1 MNVSAWCIRNPIPSV
16 LLFVMLTLAGLLG
29 FQQMKIQQFPDI
41 DLPTI
46 NVTASLPG
54 TAPAQMETEV
64 ARKIENAVAS
74 LTGVKNIYTK
84 VQDGTAVVTVEF
96 RLEKPTQE
104 ALDDVRSSVSR
115 VRADLPAEL
124 RDPVV
129 TKLDLA
135 GAPILTYTVASSRM
149 DDEALSWFV
158 DNEVTKALLAVR
170 GVGAVNR
177 VGGVSREVR
186 VELDPAKLLAL
197 GISAA
202 DLSRQLRA
210 VQTDAPGG
218 RADVGGIEH
227 SVRTIATVQ
236 SAEELARLQLAMPD
250 GRSVR
255 LAQVASVTD
264 TVAEVRSGA
273 LIDGRPAVAFE
284 ILRSRG
290 AGETEVAEGV
300 RAALQKLRAGH
311 ADIVITEAFNFV
323 EPTVENFH
331 GSMVLL
337 LEGAVLAVVVVWFF
351 LRDWRATLV
360 AATALPLSIIPAFAV
375 MHYVFGF
382 TLNVVTLL
390 SMSLV
395 VGILVDDAIVEIE
408 NIMRHLRMPAAGP
421 PQDGQS
427 PSGGMGARVLKTP
440 YQAAMEAADEIGL
453 AVIATTFTLI
463 AVFLP
468 TAFMAGVPG
477 KFFVQFGWTA
487 AIAVFFS
494 LVVARMLTPMMAAYI
509 LKPPKGEHAEP
520 AWLKRTMNWTAWC
533 LRHRVVTSLAAL
545 AFFAGSFALVPLLP
559 TGFIPPDDINQTQV
573 TVTLP
578 PGSTYAQTFAAAEQ
592 ARELVQKSPHVKLVY
607 TAIGGGST
615 GADTF
620 TPGAGLPE
628 VTRATLTLNL
638 THRSER
644 SPFLGAK
651 TSKQDIEAE
660 LRTLLAELPG
670 ARVKVGFGASA
681 EKYVLVLAG
690 ADGQTLQ
697 QHAAV
702 VERELRT
709 LPGIGAVTSSSSL
722 VRPELIVR
730 PDSARAADLGV
741 TSQAIAE
748 TLRIATAGDY
758 DQSLPKLNLSQRQVP
773 IVVRLPAAARTDLA
787 LLERLPV
794 PGTHGPVMLGNVA
807 TLELGSGPAGI
818 DRYNRQRN
826 VNFEIELNQQ
836 PLGAVKAAA
845 LALPSLQSLPAGV
858 TQTEIGDAE
867 AMAELFASF
876 GLAMLTGVLC
886 IYVVLVLLFKDFVQP
901 ATILGALV
909 LSIPGAFLA
918 LFITHTAISM
928 PSMIGLIMLMGIATK
943 NSILLVDYVII
954 ARRDH
959 GLARFEAVLD
969 ACHKRARPIVM
980 TTIAM
985 GAGMLPIAL
994 GLGTDP
1000 SFRSPMAI
1008 VVIGGLITSTFLSLL
1023 VIPVLFT
1030 YVDDAI
1036 LRLQRLLRRG
1046 RPAPAARQEGA
1057 A

>member
-1 MNVSAWCIRNPIPSV
+1 MINVSSWSIRNPIPAV
-16 LLFVMLTLAGLLG
+16 MLFVLLTLAGVLG
-29 FQQMKIQQFPDI
+29 FSAMKVQQFPDI

-64 ARKIENAVAS
+64 ARKIENAVAA
-74 LTGVKNIYTK
+74 LQGVKNIYTK
-84 VQDGTAVVTVEF
+84 VQDGVAIVTVEF

-104 ALDDVRSSVSR
+104 ALDDVRSAVAR

-124 RDPVV
+124 RDPVIA
-129 TKLDLA
+129 KLDLA

-158 DNEVTKALLAVR
+158 DNQVPKVMLAVR
-170 GVGAVNR
+170 GVGSVAR
-177 VGGVSREVR
+177 VGGVTREVH
-186 VELDPAKLLAL
+186 VELDPARLLAL
-197 GISAA
+197 NATAA
-202 DLSRQLRA
+202 DISRQLRA
-210 VQTDAPGG
+210 VQQDAAGG
-218 RADVGGIEH
+218 RADVGGIEQ
-227 SVRTIATVQ
+227 SVRTIATVG
-236 SAEELARLQLAMPD
+236 SAVELGRLEIALAD
-250 GRSVR
+250 GRRIR
-255 LAQVASVTD
+255 LDQVATVSD
-264 TVAEVRSGA
+264 TVAERRSGA
-273 LIDGRPAVAFE
+273 LLNGLPVVGFE
-284 ILRSRG
+284 VVRSRG
-290 AGETEVAEGV
+290 AGETDVADGV
-300 RAALQKLRAGH
+300 RAALDKLRAEH
-311 ADIVITEAFNFV
+311 PDVTVTEAFNFV
-323 EPTVENFH
+323 DPVIENFD
-331 GSMVLL
+331 GSMILL
-337 LEGAVLAVVVVWFF
+337 LEGAVLAVLVVWLF

-382 TLNVVTLL
+382 TLNVITLL
-390 SMSLV
+390 SLSLV

-408 NIMRHLRMPAAGP
+408 NIMRHLRMPAAEP
-421 PQDGQS
+421 PQGGHS
-427 PSGGMGARVLKTP
+427 PSGGMGAPVLKTP

-494 LVVARMLTPMMAAYI
+494 LVVARVLTPMMAAYI
-509 LKPPKGEHAEP
+509 LKPPKGEHKEP
-520 AWLKRTMNWTAWC
+520 GWMKRYLGWAAWC
-533 LRHRVVTSLAAL
+533 LKHRVLTMAAT
-545 AFFAGSFALVPLLP
+545 AVFFVGSFLLVPYLP
-559 TGFIPPDDINQTQV
+559 TGFLPPDDLSQTQV

-578 PGSTYAQTFAAAEQ
+578 PGSSYEQSLAAAEQ
-592 ARELVQKSPHVKLVY
+592 ARVLVQQNPHVKLVY
-607 TAIGGGST
+607 TAVGAGST

-620 TPGAGLPE
+620 TPGGGVPD
-628 VTRATLTLNL
+628 VTKATLTINM
-638 THRSER
+638 THRSDR
-644 SPFLGAK
+644 PGL
-651 TSKQDIEAE
+651 TKQAIESQ
-660 LRTLLAELPG
+660 LREALAVLPG
-670 ARVKVGFGASA
+670 VRVKVGFGQSA

-690 ADGQTLQ
+690 EDGAALAA
-697 QHAAV
+697 HAAV

-709 LPGIGAVTSSSSL
+709 IPGIGAVTSSSSL

-730 PDSARAADLGV
+730 PDPAKAADLGV
-741 TSQAIAE
+741 TSAAIAD

-758 DQSLPKLNLSQRQVP
+758 DQNLPKLNLSQRQVP
-773 IVVRLPAAARTDLA
+773 IVVRLPAEARSDLS
-787 LLERLPV
+787 LLARLPV
-794 PGTHGPVMLGNVA
+794 PGKHGPVMLGNVA
-807 TLELGSGPAGI
+807 TLSIASGPAAI

-836 PLGAVKAAA
+836 PLGEVKDAV
-845 LALPSLQSLPAGV
+845 LALPSLRSLPPGV
-858 TQTEIGDAE
+858 IQTEIGDAE
-867 AMAELFASF
+867 AMGELFASF

-886 IYVVLVLLFKDFVQP
+886 IYIVLVLLFKDFVQP

-918 LFITHTAISM
+918 LFITHTALNM

-943 NSILLVDYVII
+943 NSILLVDYVIL

-959 GLARFEAVLD
+959 GLARLEAVLD
-969 ACHKRARPIVM
+969 ACHKRARPIIM

-985 GAGMLPIAL
+985 AAGMLPIAL

-1000 SFRSPMAI
+1000 SFRAPMAI

-1036 LRLQRLLRRG
+1036 RGLKRLLHRR
-1046 RPAPAARQEGA
+1046 RPPAASKQGTA

>member
-1 MNVSAWCIRNPIPSV
+1 MNVSAWCIKNPIPSV

-29 FQQMKIQQFPDI
+29 FQQMKVQQFPDI

-84 VQDGTAVVTVEF
+84 VQDGTAIVTVEF
-96 RLEKPTQE
+96 RLEKNTQE
-104 ALDDVRSSVSR
+104 ALDDVRSAVSR

-124 RDPVV
+124 RDPVI

-158 DNEVTKALLAVR
+158 DNDVTKAMLAVR
-170 GVGAVNR
+170 GVGAVAR
-177 VGGVSREVR
+177 VGGVTREVR

-202 DLSRQLRA
+202 DVSRQLRA

-218 RADVGGIEH
+218 RADVGGIEQ

-236 SAEELARLQLAMPD
+236 SAEELSRLQLAMPD
-250 GRSVR
+250 GRRVR
-255 LAQVASVTD
+255 LDQVATVTD

-273 LIDGRPAVAFE
+273 LINGKPAVAFE
-284 ILRSRG
+284 IQRSRG
-290 AGETEVAEGV
+290 AGETDVADGV
-300 RAALQKLRAGH
+300 RAKLETLRAEH
-311 ADIVITEAFNFV
+311 PDIVITEAFNFV

-331 GSMVLL
+331 GSMYLL
-337 LEGAVLAVVVVWFF
+337 LEGAILAVVVVWFF

-375 MHYVFGF
+375 MHYMFGF
-382 TLNVVTLL
+382 TLNLVTLL

-408 NIMRHLRMPAAGP
+408 NIMRHLRMG
-421 PQDGQS
+421 
-427 PSGGMGARVLKTP
+427 KTP

-468 TAFMAGVPG
+468 TAFMSGVAG

-494 LVVARMLTPMMAAYI
+494 LVVARMLTPMMAAY
-509 LKPPKGEHAEP
+509 LLRRPDNDHAEP
-520 AWLKRTMNWTAWC
+520 RWLTLYLRWAGWC
-533 LRHRVVTSLAAL
+533 LKHRLATL
-545 AFFAGSFALVPLLP
+545 AGAAVFFFGSFALVPLLP
-559 TGFIPPDDINQTQV
+559 TGFLPPDDLSQTQV
-573 TVTLP
+573 YLTLP
-578 PGSTYAQTFAAAEQ
+578 PGSTFKQTYATAEQ
-592 ARELVQKSPHVKLVY
+592 ARELVQRNKHVKLVY
-607 TAIGGGST
+607 TAIGGGAAGSDPFAPQ
-615 GADTF
+615 GA
-620 TPGAGLPE
+620 AE
-628 VTRATLTLNL
+628 VRNKATLTLNL

-644 SPFLGAK
+644 SPFFGAK
-651 TSKQDIEAE
+651 TSKQDIEAQ
-660 LRTLLAELPG
+660 LRTALAELPG
-670 ARVKVGFGASA
+670 ARVKVGFGASS

-690 ADGQTLQ
+690 ADGAVLQ
-697 QHAAV
+697 QHAAR
-702 VERELRT
+702 VEKDLRSI
-709 LPGIGAVTSSSSL
+709 PGIGAVTSSSSL

-730 PDSARAADLGV
+730 PDSAKAADLGV
-741 TSQAIAE
+741 TSAAIAE

-773 IVVRLPAAARTDLA
+773 IVVKLPASARTDLA

-807 TLELGSGPAGI
+807 TLELGSGPATI

-826 VNFEIELNQQ
+826 INFEIELNQQ
-836 PLGAVKAAA
+836 PLGEVKAAA
-845 LALPSLQSLPAGV
+845 LALPSLQNLPAGV

-867 AMAELFASF
+867 AMGELFASF

-886 IYVVLVLLFKDFVQP
+886 IYIVLVLLFKDFVQP
-901 ATILGALV
+901 VTILAALV

-918 LFITHTAISM
+918 LFVTQSALSM

-943 NSILLVDYVII
+943 NSILLVEYAIL
-954 ARRDH
+954 ARREH
-959 GLARFEAVLD
+959 GMTRFDALID

-985 GAGMLPIAL
+985 AAGMLPIAL
-994 GLGTDP
+994 GIGADP

-1023 VIPVLFT
+1023 VIPVMFT
-1030 YVDDAI
+1030 YVDDLI
-1036 LRLQRLLRRG
+1036 LKVQRLFGRG
-1046 RPAPAARQEGA
+1046 PAKPAVVAKPEGA

>member
-1 MNVSAWCIRNPIPSV
+1 MNVSAWCIKNPIPSV
-16 LLFVMLTLAGLLG
+16 MLFVMLTLAGLLG
-29 FQQMKIQQFPDI
+29 FQKMKIQQFPDI

-46 NVTASLPG
+46 NITASLPG

-84 VQDGTAVVTVEF
+84 VQDGTAIVTVEF

-104 ALDDVRSSVSR
+104 ALDDVRSAVSA

-135 GAPILTYTVASSRM
+135 GAPILTYTLASSRM

-158 DNEVTKALLAVR
+158 DNEVKKTMLAVR
-170 GVGAVNR
+170 GVGTVNR
-177 VGGVSREVR
+177 VGGVTREVR
-186 VELDPAKLLAL
+186 VELDPSRLLSL

-202 DLSRQLRA
+202 DISRQLRA
-210 VQTDAPGG
+210 VQADAPGG
-218 RADVGGIEH
+218 RTDVGGIEQ

-236 SAEELARLQLAMPD
+236 SAEQLARLELALPD
-250 GRSVR
+250 GRRVR
-255 LAQVASVTD
+255 LAQVASVSD

-273 LIDGRPAVAFE
+273 LIDGKPAVAFE

-290 AGETEVAEGV
+290 AGETDVAEGV
-300 RAALQKLRAGH
+300 RAALDKLRAAH
-311 ADIVITEAFNFV
+311 PDVQITEAFNFV
-323 EPTVENFH
+323 NPTVENFH
-331 GSMVLL
+331 GSMYLL
-337 LEGAVLAVVVVWFF
+337 LEGAVLAVLVVWFF

-408 NIMRHLRMPAAGP
+408 NIMRHLRMG
-421 PQDGQS
+421 
-427 PSGGMGARVLKTP
+427 KTP

-494 LVVARMLTPMMAAYI
+494 LVVARMLTPMMAAYL
-509 LKPPKGEHAEP
+509 LKPPKKEEVDAG
-520 AWLKRTMNWTAWC
+520 WMKRYMGWAAWC
-533 LRHRVVTSLAAL
+533 LRHRVATLFAA
-545 AFFAGSFALVPLLP
+545 AVFFAGSFALVPLLP

-578 PGSTYAQTFAAAEQ
+578 PGSTYAQTLAAAEQ
-592 ARELVQKSPHVKLVY
+592 ARMLVQRNPHVKLVY
-607 TAIGGGST
+607 TAVGGGST

-620 TPGAGLPE
+620 TPGSGLPE

-644 SPFLGAK
+644 SPLLGHK
-651 TSKQDIEAE
+651 TSKQEIEAQ
-660 LRTLLAELPG
+660 LRSTLAELPG
-670 ARVKVGFGASA
+670 ARVKVGFGASS

-690 ADGQTLQ
+690 ADGNVLQ
-697 QHAAV
+697 QHAAL
-702 VERELRT
+702 VEKELRSI
-709 LPGIGAVTSSSSL
+709 PGIGAVTSSSSL

-741 TSQAIAE
+741 TSAAIAE

-773 IVVRLPAAARTDLA
+773 IVVRLPAQARTDLA
-787 LLERLPV
+787 LLARLPV
-794 PGTHGPVMLGNVA
+794 QGMHGPVMLGNVA
-807 TLELGSGPAGI
+807 TLELGSGPAAI

-836 PLGAVKAAA
+836 PLGEVKGRA
-845 LALPSLQSLPAGV
+845 LALPSLQNLPAGV
-858 TQTEIGDAE
+858 IQTEIGDAE
-867 AMAELFASF
+867 AMAELFDSF
-876 GLAMLTGVLC
+876 GLAMLTGVVC
-886 IYVVLVLLFKDFVQP
+886 IYIVLVLLFKDFVQP

-918 LFITHTAISM
+918 LFATQTAISM

-943 NSILLVDYVII
+943 NSILLIDYVII

-959 GLARFEAVLD
+959 GMGRFEAILD

-985 GAGMLPIAL
+985 AAGMMPIAI

-1023 VIPVLFT
+1023 VIPVLYV

-1036 LRLQRLLRRG
+1036 ALLRRLLRRG
-1046 RPAPAARQEGA
+1046 PAAVSSVSPPWRRWP
-1057 A
+1057 

>member
-1 MNVSAWCIRNPIPSV
+1 MINVSSWSIRNPIPSV
-16 LLFVMLTLAGLLG
+16 MLFVMLTLAGMLA
-29 FQQMKIQQFPDI
+29 FKQMKVQQFPDI

-46 NVTASLPG
+46 VVTAALPG
-54 TAPAQMETEV
+54 AAPAQMETEV

-74 LTGVKNIYTK
+74 LQAVKNIYTK
-84 VQDGTAVVTVEF
+84 VQDGVATVSVEF

-104 ALDDVRSSVSR
+104 ALDDVRAAVSR
-115 VRADLPAEL
+115 VRSDLPGDL
-124 RDPVV
+124 REPVIN
-129 TKLDLA
+129 KLELA
-135 GAPILTYTVASSRM
+135 GAPILTYTVASQRL

-158 DNEVTKALLAVR
+158 DNEVTKAMLAVR

-177 VGGVSREVR
+177 VGGATREVR

-197 GISAA
+197 NASAA
-202 DLSRQLRA
+202 DISRQLRN
-210 VQTDAPGG
+210 VQQEAAGG
-218 RADVGGIEH
+218 RMDVGGIEQ

-236 SAEELARLQLAMPD
+236 SAAELARLEIALPNDPA
-250 GRSVR
+250 GRRIR
-255 LAQVASVTD
+255 LDQVATVTD
-264 TVAEVRSGA
+264 TVAEQRSAA
-273 LIDGRPAVAFE
+273 LIDGRPAVGFE
-284 ILRSRG
+284 IVRSRG
-290 AGETEVAEGV
+290 AGETEVAQGV
-300 RAALQKLRAGH
+300 RAALARLGAEHPEVQF
-311 ADIVITEAFNFV
+311 TEAFDFV
-323 EPTVENFH
+323 APVVENFH
-331 GSMVLL
+331 GSMYLL
-337 LEGAVLAVVVVWFF
+337 LEGAILAVIVVWFF

-360 AATALPLSIIPAFAV
+360 AATALPLSIVPAWAV

-408 NIMRHLRMPAAGP
+408 NIMRHLRMG
-421 PQDGQS
+421 
-427 PSGGMGARVLKTP
+427 KTP

-509 LKPPKGEHAEP
+509 LKPPRKEHAEP
-520 AWLKRTMNWTAWC
+520 RWMRWYLRWAAWC
-533 LRHRVVTSLAAL
+533 LKHRLVTMLATA
-545 AFFAGSFALVPLLP
+545 AFFLGSFSLVPLLP

-578 PGSTYAQTFAAAEQ
+578 PGSTFAQTYAAAEQ
-592 ARELVQKSPHVKLVY
+592 ARRIVVQNPHVKMVY
-607 TAIGGGST
+607 TAVGGGST

-628 VTRATLTLNL
+628 VRRATLTLNL

-644 SPFLGAK
+644 PGL
-651 TSKQDIEAE
+651 SKQDIEGQ
-660 LRTLLAELPG
+660 LRGSLETLPG
-670 ARVKVGFGASA
+670 ARVKVGFGASS
-681 EKYVLVLAG
+681 EKYVLVLSS
-690 ADGQTLQ
+690 ADGGALAA
-697 QHAAV
+697 HAAL
-702 VERELRT
+702 VEKELRT
-709 LPGIGAVTSSSSL
+709 IPGIGAVTSTASL

-730 PDSARAADLGV
+730 PDPARAADLGV
-741 TSQAIAE
+741 TAAAIAD
-748 TLRIATAGDY
+748 TLRVATAGDY
-758 DQSLPKLNLSQRQVP
+758 DQGLARLNLSQRQVP
-773 IVVRLPAAARTDLA
+773 IVVRLPAEARTDLA
-787 LLERLPV
+787 LLEKLPV
-794 PGTHGPVMLGNVA
+794 PGRNGPVMLGNVA
-807 TLELGSGPAGI
+807 TLAIDSGPAEI
-818 DRYNRQRN
+818 DRLNRQRN

-836 PLGAVKAAA
+836 PLGEVKARA
-845 LALPSLQSLPAGV
+845 LALPSLQSLPPGV

-867 AMAELFASF
+867 AMAELFDSF

-909 LSIPGAFLA
+909 LSVPGAFLA
-918 LFITHTAISM
+918 LFITHTALSM

-943 NSILLVDYVII
+943 NSILLVDYVIL

-959 GLARFEAVLD
+959 GMGRWDAVLD
-969 ACHKRARPIVM
+969 ACAKRARPIIM

-985 GAGMLPIAL
+985 AAGMLPIAL
-994 GLGTDP
+994 GIGTDP
-1000 SFRSPMAI
+1000 SFRAPMAI

-1030 YVDDAI
+1030 YVDDLI
-1036 LRLQRLLRRG
+1036 VSMRRLFRR
-1046 RPAPAARQEGA
+1046 RPAQAPGA
-1057 A
+1057 AA